1 MFKFQLLLFL
11 LVLSFSA
18 QSRIVTT
25 NQPFDI
31 MLVGNGY
38 FGVIEENGNL
48 SYTRDGSFVASKDG
62 YIVDTFG
69 RKLAPEFKLPDG
81 IKSLNISNDGI
92 VDAYLNSNKKV
103 NLGKIHLYA
112 KSDSGFFSE
121 VTPYQAPYN
130 LELRQG
136 KQYIKY

>member
-1 MFKFQLLLFL
+1 MFKFQLLFSLI
-11 LVLSFSA
+11 VLSLSA
-18 QSRIVTT
+18 QSRIATT

-48 SYTRDGSFVASKDG
+48 SYTRDGGFVANKDG
-62 YIVDTFG
+62 YIVDSFG
-69 RKLAPEFKLPDG
+69 RKLVPSFKLPDG

-92 VDAYLNSNKKV
+92 VDAYLNNNKKIK
-103 NLGKIHLYA
+103 LGTIHLYVE
-112 KSDSGFFSE
+112 SDTGIFSE
-121 VTPYQAPYN
+121 VAPYQAPYN

-136 KQYIKY
+136 KQYIKD